1 MNRIQLGNGTWL
13 DRRTDGLFLWQPEER
28 VVRATVTNG
37 DVTIM
42 TDGPRPEVLDVVRLV
57 AAATANGSREPVEA
71 GQTPD
76 GTSGKPKADAFR
88 WAMLNAFC
96 DSVARHLTPA
106 EQAVWHYLFRHCRD
120 GKASVST
127 RGVSA
132 AVNVTP
138 KTVTAALRWLKDRRL
153 VWEIAKS
160 SHKGTASLYG
170 LHQNPERI
178 AEACRTANLPRI
190 SKRHRQTPARRKPR

>member
-1 MNRIQLGNGTWL
+1 VNRIQLGNGTWL
-13 DRRTDGLFLWQPEER
+13 DRRPDGLFLWQPEER
-28 VVRATVTNG
+28 VVRVTVTDG
-37 DVTIM
+37 EATIT
-42 TDGPRPEVLDVVRLV
+42 TDGPRPEVLEVVRVV
-57 AAATANGSREPVEA
+57 AAAPARGSRKPKD
-71 GQTPD
+71 GKPTTD
-76 GTSGKPKADAFR
+76 GTSGKPKADAYR

-96 DSVARHLTPA
+96 DAVAQHLTPA

-190 SKRHRQTPARRKPR
+190 SKRHRQTPRRRKPR